1 MKRWASL
8 TVLLYLL
15 ILVTLTVPLLMFG
28 GVKWSSRGG
37 ASMFATHNDLEK
49 GLSIYREWG
58 YWVWAGGLVA
68 GQALLLFVP
77 LRAAQQRPTS
87 RRHLLVPVITTAF
100 LFANLLVAG
109 ISCLLVL
116 PKKDGSFESVDKLVK
131 ASQNLALQTP
141 VVKSFFAAFTPGD
154 LDGIFYLAHMIG
166 IVVLCWIGWAMLF
179 HRFAKSGDPHALTR
193 RLTQWLVRGSILELL
208 VAVPSHIFVRRRAD
222 CCAPMFTFWGMV
234 TGLAIMLLAF
244 GPGVFFLFIER
255 VRRRQPRLPPSA
267 TPGKVPPGL

>member
-141 VVKSFFAAFTPGD
+141 VVKSF
-154 LDGIFYLAHMIG
+154 L
-166 IVVLCWIGWAMLF
+166 
-179 HRFAKSGDPHALTR
+179 
-193 RLTQWLVRGSILELL
+193 
-208 VAVPSHIFVRRRAD
+208 
-222 CCAPMFTFWGMV
+222 
-234 TGLAIMLLAF
+234 
-244 GPGVFFLFIER
+244 
-255 VRRRQPRLPPSA
+255 PRSLPVIWMEFSTWP
-267 TPGKVPPGL
+267 T

>member
-1 MKRWASL
+1 
-8 TVLLYLL
+8 
-15 ILVTLTVPLLMFG
+15 
-28 GVKWSSRGG
+28 
-37 ASMFATHNDLEK
+37 
-49 GLSIYREWG
+49 
-58 YWVWAGGLVA
+58 
-68 GQALLLFVP
+68 
-77 LRAAQQRPTS
+77 
-87 RRHLLVPVITTAF
+87 
-100 LFANLLVAG
+100 
-109 ISCLLVL
+109 
-116 PKKDGSFESVDKLVK
+116 
-131 ASQNLALQTP
+131 
-141 VVKSFFAAFTPGD
+141 
-154 LDGIFYLAHMIG
+154 MIG

-267 TPGKVPPGL
+267 TPGEVPPGL